1 MDMANKRS
9 LYLND
14 KWDITLDG
22 NGDIATT
29 SGLYCDAQNVANATR
44 LFTKDAFLAQTKGI
58 PHFSVDLGTVPA
70 LSEIRSWYRKASMD
84 VENIQSASIDV
95 MSIDAETRT
104 LRGLITATADSGQT
118 FTVEF

>member
-1 MDMANKRS
+1 MANKRS

-58 PHFSVDLGTVPA
+58 PHFNVDLGTVPA

-95 MSIDAETRT
+95 TSIDAETRK
-104 LRGLITATADSGQT
+104 LRGLITATVDSGQT